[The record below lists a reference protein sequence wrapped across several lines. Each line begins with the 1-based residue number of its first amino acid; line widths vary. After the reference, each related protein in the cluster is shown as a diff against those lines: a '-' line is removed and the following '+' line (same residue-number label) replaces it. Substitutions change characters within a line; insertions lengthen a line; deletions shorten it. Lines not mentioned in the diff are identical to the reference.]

1 MIRNIQ
7 NALWR
12 LILVANVRLVLAMA
26 SRKPLVQVGGEIQ
39 QLQAGD
45 TLTGPFAD
53 TEQVSLTNDDVGSHV
68 LGDVVYIDAADGAKK
83 AKADAAATSKAIA
96 FATAT
101 VTAGSSGSY
110 QTSGVLA
117 GLDRADRRLDVLP
130 ERGDRRRDYCN
141 RAKHGES
148 VRRQSRRRNLGDRT
162 DDRHRAAHPVVKNG
176 EPKATG
182 LSQWGASAASSWGY
196 SR

>member
-53 TEQVSLTNDDVGSHV
+53 TEQVSLTNDDVGSAISATE
-68 LGDVVYIDAADGAKK
+68 LMID
-83 AKADAAATSKAIA
+83 I
-96 FATAT
+96 
-101 VTAGSSGSY
+101 
-110 QTSGVLA
+110 
-117 GLDRADRRLDVLP
+117 
-130 ERGDRRRDYCN
+130 
-141 RAKHGES
+141 
-148 VRRQSRRRNLGDRT
+148 
-162 DDRHRAAHPVVKNG
+162 
-176 EPKATG
+176 EPRI
-182 LSQWGASAASSWGY
+182 LL
-196 SR
+196 

>member
-117 GLDRADRRLDVLP
+117 GLAGLTAGSTYYLSAATA
-130 ERGDRRRDYCN
+130 G
-141 RAKHGES
+141 AMS
-148 VRRQSRRRNLGDRT
+148 VTAPSTVSQY
-162 DDRHRAAHPVVKNG
+162 VVKLG
-176 EPKATG
+176 IAISATELMIDIEPRI
-182 LSQWGASAASSWGY
+182 LL
-196 SR
+196 